1 MLRQML
7 FVVRSAAGSTA
18 QKSYVGAWGFLIVL
32 LTTALFPRVGAGDDR
47 RTEGWQVNFEKAE
60 AQAKEQGVPLVVHF
74 HAHWCGPCRTMES
87 EVLETAEVHAAL
99 RSGIIGVKVNADD
112 RRDLVSRFGISALPT
127 DVIISPNGQVLSK
140 SAGSPGRSAYVAR
153 LAQHS
158 VSPKSSVHPNPPA
171 QRSETAIARTTDQT
185 EKAPVTNVSHQQ
197 NTEVSPELSVAVQ
210 SEIVALEGTPAD
222 NSVVSNGKSEA
233 SGAKDVVGSNV
244 NSLAKAMTKALR
256 RESDSRIGLHG
267 YSPVSL
273 TEMEAWKTGDAQFKY
288 EFQGVS
294 YQLSSAEEL
303 DRFKASPE
311 KFVPALHGCDPV
323 ALVNDQVVQAGH
335 IELGVTWRSKVYF
348 FYSKETRDVFL
359 RNPEK
364 FVQRNNLTFF
374 SNETQG

>member
-18 QKSYVGAWGFLIVL
+18 QRSIVGAWGVLIVL
-32 LTTALFPRVGAGDDR
+32 SSTVFIPRVWAGDDH
-47 RTEGWQVNFEKAE
+47 TTAGWQVNFEKAE

-87 EVLETAEVHAAL
+87 EVLQTADVLAAL

-140 SAGSPGRSAYVAR
+140 SAGSPGRNAYVAR

-158 VSPKSSVHPNPPA
+158 VSPKSSVHPDSPA
-171 QRSETAIARTTDQT
+171 QRSETAVARTTDQT

-222 NSVVSNGKSEA
+222 NSVVSNDKPEA
-233 SGAKDVVGSNV
+233 SGTKDVVGSNV
-244 NSLAKAMTKALR
+244 NNLPKAMTKALR